1 MDMTDELNSLFH
13 KITMEDKERF
23 DEALSDIY
31 IEACDYVFANNI
43 MWAECYHT
51 EVAYLHDCLLIKYSV
66 NGEIMFA
73 YPMSSDRCKRINCV
87 KLLIELC
94 DKEKISLKFTLIT
107 EEIKKELLS
116 EFRGIF
122 ETDAFRDGFD
132 YVYERERLE
141 RLPGSKLAA
150 KRNHINRFND
160 RGNWEYEVIDKN
172 NIDEC
177 LKLEY
182 TWLSSQPDEDKQS
195 LNCEC
200 DAIRFAFEH
209 FTELGLSGGAI
220 RQNGRI
226 AAFSVGERLN
236 RDTFVVHFEKAD
248 VSIRGAYQIIN
259 QQFAE
264 HNPEYKYFNR
274 EDDTGDLGLRKSKM
288 SYHPDFMVK
297 KYIAVKSDFSYATYE
312 DREDIITLWEICFG
326 DSREYIEFF
335 FEHMVKEDT
344 VLCRRHGGK
353 VVSMACIIPAKIR
366 GGGKCEKINYLYA
379 VATLPEYRKQG
390 MATSII
396 NHIYEKCGCSLVLC
410 PENVEAESLYKKMG
424 FCEAF
429 HGVSNMSDYTGGG
442 TPEDFV
448 EICDVTDECAYD
460 YQESRRVR
468 FADRA
473 YVDWDDDY
481 IRYALEEHI
490 NTGGRMV
497 KCRDGYVLFKVSESG
512 IIIAENTVSA
522 EYEDIVLTGLETLS
536 GNQRVSYEKN
546 MGMYK
551 KGTNED
557 CCEHNDGYIALTLG

>member
-1 MDMTDELNSLFH
+1 MMDDFNSLFH
-13 KITMEDKERF
+13 KITMADKERF
-23 DEALSDIY
+23 DEALSGIY

-51 EVAYLHDCLLIKYSV
+51 EVAYLEECLIIKYSV

-73 YPMSSDRCKRINCV
+73 YPMSADRCKRINCV
-87 KLLIELC
+87 KRLIELC
-94 DKEKISLKFTLIT
+94 DKEKINLKFTLIT
-107 EEIKKELLS
+107 EEIRKELLS
-116 EFRGIF
+116 EFGGIF

-141 RLPGSKLAA
+141 LLPGSKLAA
-150 KRNHINRFND
+150 KRNHIHRFND
-160 RGNWEYEVIDKN
+160 KGNWEYEVIDKN

-182 TWLSSQPDEDKQS
+182 AWILSRPDEDKQS
-195 LNCEC
+195 LICEC
-200 DAIRFAFEH
+200 EAIRFAFEH
-209 FTELGLSGGAI
+209 FEELGLSGGAI

-226 AAFSVGERLN
+226 VAFSVGERLN
-236 RDTFVVHFEKAD
+236 KDTFVVHFEKAD
-248 VSIRGAYQIIN
+248 GSIQGAYQIIN

-297 KYIAVKSDFSYATYE
+297 KYIAVKSGFSYTTYE

-326 DSREYIEFF
+326 DGREYIEFF
-335 FEHMVKEDT
+335 LEHMVKDDT
-344 VLCRRHGGK
+344 ILCRRHGGK
-353 VVSMACIIPAKIR
+353 VVSMACIIPAEIR
-366 GGGKCEKINYLYA
+366 EGGKCEKINYLYA

-390 MATSII
+390 LATSII
-396 NHIYEKCGCSLVLC
+396 NHIYEKYGWSLVLC
-410 PENVEAESLYKKMG
+410 PENEEAQSLYRKMG

-429 HGVSNMSDYTGGG
+429 HGVHNMSDYTGGG

-448 EICDVTDECAYD
+448 EIYDVTDECADD
-460 YQESRRVR
+460 YLESRRVR
-468 FADRA
+468 FADRV
-473 YVDWDDDY
+473 YVDWDGDY

-497 KCRDGYVLFKVSESG
+497 KCRDGYVLFKISENE
-512 IIIAENTVSA
+512 IIIAENTVSE

-551 KGTNED
+551 KGTNEE
-557 CCEHNDGYIALTLG
+557 CFEHSEGYIALTLG

>member
-51 EVAYLHDCLLIKYSV
+51 EVAYLHDCLLIKYTV

-141 RLPGSKLAA
+141 QLPGSKLAA
-150 KRNHINRFND
+150 KRNHINRLND
-160 RGNWEYEVIDKN
+160 KGNWEYEVIDKN

-248 VSIRGAYQIIN
+248 GSIRGAYQIIN

-326 DSREYIEFF
+326 DSREYIDFF

-366 GGGKCEKINYLYA
+366 EGGKCEKINYLYA

-536 GNQRVSYEKN
+536 GKQRVSYEKN